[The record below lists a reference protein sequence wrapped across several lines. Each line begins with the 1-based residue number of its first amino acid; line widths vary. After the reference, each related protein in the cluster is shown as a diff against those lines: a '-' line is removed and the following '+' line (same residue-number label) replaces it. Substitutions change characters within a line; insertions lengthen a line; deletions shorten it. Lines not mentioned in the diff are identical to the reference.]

1 MDQIV
6 EDLVSKY
13 YVVLKD
19 LVIIIGE
26 KFFFGNNEVIKIGI

>member
-13 YVVLKD
+13 YAALKD
-19 LVIIIGE
+19 SVITIGE
-26 KFFFGNNEVIKIGI
+26 KFFLGNNEVIKIGT